1 MLVPPESRS
10 QEIHRESVALRE
22 YFEALRQAD
31 LDAINRRFVD
41 AEKAVQSALAAADKA
56 VNKAEIASE
65 KRADASNEIR
75 GAMIDAQAQ
84 FWTKVEGFSLERR
97 VVLLEEAINR
107 AAGKSAG
114 VGLTTGAI
122 YAFIGA
128 AAAVIA
134 AIAIIKPFN

>member
-1 MLVPPESRS
+1 MPAESRS

-75 GAMIDAQAQ
+75 GAMVDAQAQ
-84 FWTKVEGFSLERR
+84 FWTKVEGFGIERR
-97 VVLLEEAINR
+97 VVLLEEVMNR
-107 AAGKSAG
+107 TVGKSTG
-114 VGLTTGAI
+114 VGMTTNAI
-122 YAFIGA
+122 YAFIMA
-128 AAAVIA
+128 AAAAIA
-134 AIAIIKPFN
+134 AIAIFKPFN